1 MKKSFVYRT
10 LQIASVVTV
19 YSVASVWASTAHIDA
34 ISEFF
39 TNINSILVILAIA
52 VAFPYLCFKVLAKL
66 YTPPVSRNLDDLS
79 NSDDLVLSEDEIK
92 AIALK
97 KKLET
102 MQYRGT
108 RYKADDLATKAAA
121 EQKNT
126 KKSQPVTKYR
136 GVSIDDS
143 LADSVQEVTDSSA
156 TEKIP
161 QKSAQ
166 PKERMKYRGSYID

>member
-1 MKKSFVYRT
+1 MEKSFIYRT

-79 NSDDLVLSEDEIK
+79 NSDDLVLSQDEIK
-92 AIALK
+92 AIAIA
-97 KKLET
+97 KKLQT
-102 MQYRGT
+102 MQYRGN
-108 RYKADDLATKAAA
+108 RYKTEDLTTKPAT
-121 EQKNT
+121 EEKNT
-126 KKSQPVTKYR
+126 KKSQPATKYR
-136 GVSIDDS
+136 GVSIDDN
-143 LADSVQEVTDSSA
+143 LANSVQQVADSSA
-156 TEKIP
+156 TEKTP
-161 QKSAQ
+161 QKSAK